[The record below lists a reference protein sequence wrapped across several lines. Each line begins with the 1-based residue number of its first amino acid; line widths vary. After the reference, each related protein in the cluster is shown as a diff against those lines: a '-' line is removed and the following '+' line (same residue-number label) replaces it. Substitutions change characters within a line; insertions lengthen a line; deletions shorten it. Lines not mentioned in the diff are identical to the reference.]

1 MNGPK
6 LLTPI
11 ASNKNEGESNKN
23 LIVMTW
29 ANKAQLLRYAIRVMT
44 FKQINLTP
52 PLKMGNYMSM
62 D

>member
-1 MNGPK
+1 MERNYHVDFKCSWKMNGPK

-29 ANKAQLLRYAIRVMT
+29 AIKAQLLR
-44 FKQINLTP
+44 
-52 PLKMGNYMSM
+52 
-62 D
+62 